1 MTERRP
7 EQPEFIQQAREEER
21 RRREE
26 ARQQAMQSQL
36 DELRHRVRELAARQ
50 LRLEEEL
57 KAAEADWAEQ
67 RHALEQH
74 RHETHQAQQARQLE
88 EARFRQQLT
97 ELALRV
103 DELTRPIRTLQA
115 QVAELLDAVRRQ
127 REDTGQDTR
136 RYDELRVL
144 IEHLAAHIE
153 RLSATD
159 QSLRGGLEAVTNEV
173 ERLGREVTR
182 LHDAV
187 RIVEQDVRR
196 RIAEALQVIET
207 IQVQLKEGAARDSRL
222 EEELERVREELTAIP
237 QHFEDLRG
245 ATQRLA
251 AELERVR
258 SHTSERDE
266 LLLER
271 VEELRQ
277 QFDQALRDLAAVGD
291 QRAERI
297 DAEFE
302 QLEAVDRELRYRIDL
317 IELKLEEL
325 REIDRQLRAELWRLL
340 EQRVRL
346 RFEQAQQE
354 LEQFIEQRQRA
365 ERGEGTTT

>member
-1 MTERRP
+1 MERRP
-7 EQPEFIQQAREEER
+7 DNPDFIQQAREEER

-36 DELRHRVRELAARQ
+36 DELRHRVRELAARL
-50 LRLEEEL
+50 LRLEEEV

-67 RHALEQH
+67 RQALEQH
-74 RHETHQAQQARQLE
+74 RHEVQQAQQARQLE

-97 ELALRV
+97 ELSLRV
-103 DELTRPIRTLQA
+103 DDLARPLRTLQA
-115 QVAELLDAVRRQ
+115 QVTELLEAVRRQ

-159 QSLRGGLEAVTNEV
+159 QSLRGGLEAVTTEV

-182 LHDAV
+182 LHDAI

-196 RIAEALQVIET
+196 RVAESMQVIET
-207 IQVQLKEGAARDSRL
+207 LQVQLKEGAARDTRL
-222 EEELERVREELTAIP
+222 EEELERLREELVALSPQLEELRAI
-237 QHFEDLRG
+237 G
-245 ATQRLA
+245 QRLG
-251 AELERVR
+251 AEIERVR
-258 SHTSERDE
+258 SHSTERDE
-266 LLLER
+266 LLSER
-271 VEELRQ
+271 VDELRQ

-291 QRAERI
+291 QRAQRVTE
-297 DAEFE
+297 EFE
-302 QLEAVDRELRYRIDL
+302 RLAAVDRELRYRIDL
-317 IELKLEEL
+317 IDVALEEL

-365 ERGEGTTT
+365 ERGEGATS

>member
-1 MTERRP
+1 MDRRSD
-7 EQPEFIQQAREEER
+7 PEFIQQAREEER

-74 RHETHQAQQARQLE
+74 RHEVQQAQQARQLE

-97 ELALRV
+97 ELAVRV
-103 DELTRPIRTLQA
+103 DELVRPIRTLQA
-115 QVAELLDAVRRQ
+115 QVAELLEAVRRQ

-144 IEHLAAHIE
+144 IEHLAAYVE
-153 RLSATD
+153 RLAATD
-159 QSLRGGLEAVTNEV
+159 QSLRGGLEAVTTEV

-182 LHDAV
+182 LHDAI

-196 RIAEALQVIET
+196 RVAEVLQVIET
-207 IQVQLKEGAARDSRL
+207 IQVQLKEGVARDSRL
-222 EEELERVREELTAIP
+222 EEELERVQEGLAAIP
-237 QHFEDLRG
+237 PQFQQLQEV
-245 ATQRLA
+245 AQRFA

-258 SHTSERDE
+258 SHTSERDD

-277 QFDQALRDLAAVGD
+277 HFDQALRDLAAVED
-291 QRAERI
+291 QRAERVNQ
-297 DAEFE
+297 EFE

-317 IELKLEEL
+317 IEVKLEEL

-354 LEQFIEQRQRA
+354 LEQFMEQRQKA
-365 ERGEGTTT
+365 ERGDGTAS

>member
-1 MTERRP
+1 MMERRP

-26 ARQQAMQSQL
+26 ARQQAMQAQV
-36 DELRHRVRELAARQ
+36 DELRHRVREMAARM

-67 RHALEQH
+67 RQLLEQF
-74 RHETHQAQQARQLE
+74 RHETQQAQQTRQLE
-88 EARFRQQLT
+88 DARLRQQLT

-103 DELTRPIRTLQA
+103 DELGRPIRTLQA
-115 QVAELLDAVRRQ
+115 QVAELLEAVRRQ

-144 IEHLAAHIE
+144 LEHLAAHIE
-153 RLSATD
+153 RLAATD
-159 QSLRGGLEAVTNEV
+159 QSLRGGLDAVTSEV
-173 ERLGREVTR
+173 ERLSREVTR

-207 IQVQLKEGAARDSRL
+207 LQVQLKESVARDVRLREEIEALEKNLSQIPDQFTDVRTVLERL
-222 EEELERVREELTAIP
+222 E
-237 QHFEDLRG
+237 
-245 ATQRLA
+245 
-251 AELERVR
+251 AEIARVR
-258 SHTSERDE
+258 SHTTERDD

-277 QFDQALRDLAAVGD
+277 QFDQALRDLTAIED
-291 QRAERI
+291 QRAARVSE
-297 DAEFE
+297 EFDR
-302 QLEAVDRELRYRIDL
+302 LEAADREIRYRIDL
-317 IELKLEEL
+317 IEVKLEEL
-325 REIDRQLRAELWRLL
+325 REVTRQVRAEFWRAL
-340 EQRVRL
+340 EQQVRQ
-346 RFEQAQQE
+346 RFEQAQHA
-354 LEQFIEQRQRA
+354 LEEFIEQRQRA
-365 ERGEGTTT
+365 ERGEGTAS